1 MEVEEKPIEDQEQQ
15 EQPPIEKNGREAFI
29 EKYRGYH
36 PDSPEELDDEDLWK
50 YAGSGLGERDE
61 YQGKYNSLNSANE
74 KLAQVVGEYPE
85 IAQFISMIANG
96 ESPLYAI
103 GKSFGD
109 MADKFDEASLEEFRK
124 GQEEYRAEVQ
134 RINTNIENYKTT
146 LKNYAEKHGL
156 SEEDVANVNNTIL
169 DVAEALRTGDIN
181 EEVIDNIWKGMDYE
195 SATTANLD
203 AAKLAGKN
211 EAIEDM
217 KSKKQA
223 GASMPD
229 VNSKAG
235 QQPPPKAP
243 VKQGAAVDFVDLL
256 GDSQKIN

>member
-1 MEVEEKPIEDQEQQ
+1 MDIEEKPIEDQEQ
-15 EQPPIEKNGREAFI
+15 QPPIEKNGREAFI

-36 PDSPEELDDEDLWK
+36 PDSPEELADDDLWNF
-50 YAGSGLGERDE
+50 AGSSLGERDE
-61 YQGKYNSLNSANE
+61 YMGKYNSLNSANE

-124 GQEEYRAEVQ
+124 GQEEYRTEVQ
-134 RINTNIENYKTT
+134 RINTNINNYKTT
-146 LKNYAEKHGL
+146 LKNYGEKHGL
-156 SEEDVANVNNTIL
+156 SEEDVANINNTIL

-181 EEVIDNIWKGMDYE
+181 EEVIDNVWKGMDYE

-203 AAKLAGKN
+203 AAELAGKN
-211 EAIEDM
+211 KAIEDI

-223 GASMPD
+223 GSGMPD
-229 VNSKAG
+229 VNSKQG
-235 QQPPPKAP
+235 QKLPPKAS
-243 VKQGAAVDFVDLL
+243 VTQGVDDGFIDLL
-256 GDSQKIN
+256 ADSEKMN

>member
-1 MEVEEKPIEDQEQQ
+1 MNEEGNPVVDQGQ
-15 EQPPIEKNGREAFI
+15 QPPIEKNGREAFI

-36 PDSPEELDDEDLWK
+36 PDSPEELSDEDLWN

-109 MADKFDEASLEEFRK
+109 ISDNFDEASLEEFRK
-124 GQEEYRAEVQ
+124 GQEEYRTEVQ
-134 RINTNIENYKTT
+134 RIKTNIDNYKTT
-146 LKNYAEKHGL
+146 LKNYAEANGL

-181 EEVIDNIWKGMDYE
+181 EEVIDNIWKGMDYD
-195 SATTANLD
+195 SATTANID
-203 AAKLAGKN
+203 AAKLSGKN
-211 EAIEDM
+211 EAIEEI
-217 KSKKQA
+217 KNKKQA
-223 GASMPD
+223 GGGIPD
-229 VNSKAG
+229 LGNKQSKVT
-235 QQPPPKAP
+235 PPKAP
-243 VKQGAAVDFVDLL
+243 QSTPSTFVDLL
-256 GDSQKIN
+256 GDSEKIH

>member
-15 EQPPIEKNGREAFI
+15 PQPLEKNGREAFI

-50 YAGSGLGERDE
+50 YAGAGLGERDE

-109 MADKFDEASLEEFRK
+109 MADKFDEQSLEEFRK
-124 GQEEYRAEVQ
+124 GQEEYRTEVQ
-134 RINTNIENYKTT
+134 KIKTNIDNYKTT
-146 LKNYAEKHGL
+146 LTNYAEKNGL
-156 SEEDVANVNNTIL
+156 SEEDVANINNTIL

-181 EEVIDNIWKGMDYE
+181 EEVIDNVWKGMDYN
-195 SATTANLD
+195 SAVTANLD

-211 EAIEDM
+211 EAIEDI

-223 GASMPD
+223 GGGMPD
-229 VNSKAG
+229 VNGKQG
-235 QQPPPKAP
+235 QNLPPKAP
-243 VKQGAAVDFVDLL
+243 VSQNSGFDFVDLL
-256 GDSQKIN
+256 DNSKKIN